1 MSKNPEHGRDS
12 LSAGRTA
19 GSPPRQPAPA
29 FAPDFSLTKVNE
41 ARTRTL
47 KMNWTVA
54 VERKRSS
61 KEPPCPDLLNTAP
74 VPRYVPRCL
83 PGAAEADPVSHGRGL
98 SAHGHRRHRSRR
110 QICPESGIARRREKD
125 ISVEIDGATVMI
137 LANKEQS
144 SEVKDEGKVLR
155 KERYWGQIQ
164 RSVTLASPIDSAAAR
179 AVCENGVLVLTL
191 PKKRAATAG
200 CCRSSRSCK
209 GWTRPAPPAL
219 AHGGR
224 RPGTRRAS

>member
-144 SEVKDEGKVLR
+144 SEVRMKARFCARNVTGADPTLGDAGQSDR
-155 KERYWGQIQ
+155 FGRCQGRMRERRAGAD
-164 RSVTLASPIDSAAAR
+164 LA
-179 AVCENGVLVLTL
+179 E
-191 PKKRAATAG
+191 KRAATAG

-209 GWTRPAPPAL
+209 AGRDQRRRRWRMAGAAPE
-219 AHGGR
+219 
-224 RPGTRRAS
+224 PGEHHE

>member
-1 MSKNPEHGRDS
+1 MSRLTQYSPLS
-12 LSAGRTA
+12 LDTFPDVFQALLRPIRSRTDEDFPRMDIDVTEAG
-19 GSPPRQPAPA
+19 
-29 FAPDFSLTKVNE
+29 DKYV
-41 ARTRTL
+41 L
-47 KMNWTVA
+47 KA
-54 VERKRSS
+54 E
-61 KEPPCPDLLNTAP
+61 
-74 VPRYVPRCL
+74 L
-83 PGAAEADPVSHGRGL
+83 PGVEK
-98 SAHGHRRHRSRR
+98 
-110 QICPESGIARRREKD
+110 KD

>member
-1 MSKNPEHGRDS
+1 MSKNPEHGRGFIIGGPDGGI
-12 LSAGRTA
+12 ATA
-19 GSPPRQPAPA
+19 PTGSRVRSR
-29 FAPDFSLTKVNE
+29 FFLTKVNE

-74 VPRYVPRCL
+74 CPRYVPRCL
-83 PGAAEADPVSHGRGL
+83 PGAAEADPVSHGRDFPRMDIDVTEAGDKYVL
-98 SAHGHRRHRSRR
+98 KAELPGV
-110 QICPESGIARRREKD
+110 EKN

-144 SEVKDEGKVLR
+144 SEVRMKARFCARNVTGADPTLGDAGQSDR
-155 KERYWGQIQ
+155 FGRCQGRMRERRAGAD
-164 RSVTLASPIDSAAAR
+164 LA
-179 AVCENGVLVLTL
+179 E
-191 PKKRAATAG
+191 KRAATAG

-209 GWTRPAPPAL
+209 A
-219 AHGGR
+219 GR
-224 RPGTRRAS
+224 DQRRRRWRRRARPEPGEHHE